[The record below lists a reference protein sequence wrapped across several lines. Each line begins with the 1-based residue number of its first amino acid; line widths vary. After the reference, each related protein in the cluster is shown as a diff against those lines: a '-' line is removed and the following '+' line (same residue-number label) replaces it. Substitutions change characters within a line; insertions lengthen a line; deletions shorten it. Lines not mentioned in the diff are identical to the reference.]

1 VVRIKPILGIGN
13 GGSGSFIFPGI
24 YTTDNLPEG
33 LINQYLN
40 GHNTDDLLEGIINF
54 YITQDE
60 KDKLSGLTKIHNNLD
75 NLQGGDSISD
85 EYYHLTQDER
95 DKILGIVI
103 PDILDQ
109 KTFTGDDNIVFLD
122 FTRKS
127 IRLDSAIDSVLTLPI
142 MTEDYDGS
150 KLRLI
155 LVGTGTGTLLC
166 QGDDTIWNELDTQL
180 IGTTQYGSVDIE
192 YVWTEKM
199 FICRTQGSWESE

>member
-60 KDKLSGLTKIHNNLD
+60 
-75 NLQGGDSISD
+75 
-85 EYYHLTQDER
+85 R
-95 DKILGIVI
+95 DKISGIVI

-127 IRLDSAIDSVLTLPI
+127 IRLDSAIDLILTLPI

-192 YVWTEKM
+192 YVWAEKM
-199 FICRTQGSWESE
+199 FICRTQGSWGSE

>member
-1 VVRIKPILGIGN
+1 MATQIKLRSDSVLNWASNNPILAQAEIGIELVTNKFKIGDGTSQWN
-13 GGSGSFIFPGI
+13 SLS
-24 YTTDNLPEG
+24 YASSSSTSN
-33 LINQYLN
+33 
-40 GHNTDDLLEGIINF
+40 HNELLE
-54 YITQDE
+54 
-60 KDKLSGLTKIHNNLD
+60 
-75 NLQGGDSISD
+75 LQGGDSTSD

-95 DKILGIVI
+95 DKILGM

-127 IRLDSAIDSVLTLPI
+127 IRLDSAIDLILTLPI

-192 YVWTEKM
+192 YVWAEKM
-199 FICRTQGSWESE
+199 FICRTQGSWGSE